1 MESVE
6 ILHLWILKP
15 ALMLLDGLHWEEE
28 TLYLLSSEDLPPES
42 FLPSHIKASTFFH
55 TSPGTIV
62 KIREQLSIVHM
73 GVFVKE
79 NVELSNISE
88 NTSPLRNNANKQG
101 RCPDSAEG
109 GLSGQSMEIY
119 PWSRCLYYWAA
130 GSDVAMLPGEF
141 DLQWDAPVSM
151 ETLVTETMAWNEE
164 SALLNPVGTWTE
176 VIINSPPQ
184 TCPEH
189 GNCWGFDTLGD
200 VSRVESVWAV
210 HPVLNPPGV
219 QLLFWP
225 GQF

>member
-1 MESVE
+1 
-6 ILHLWILKP
+6 
-15 ALMLLDGLHWEEE
+15 MLVDGLHWKEE
-28 TLYLLSSEDLPPES
+28 TLYLLSSEELSLES

-73 GVFVKE
+73 GVFIKE
-79 NVELSNISE
+79 NVEQSNISE
-88 NTSPLRNNANKQG
+88 NTSPLRNNANKQ
-101 RCPDSAEG
+101 RWCPDSAER
-109 GLSGQSMEIY
+109 GLSGQSMEIH
-119 PWSRCLYYWAA
+119 PWNWCLYYGAA

-151 ETLVTETMAWNEE
+151 ETLVTAWNEE
-164 SALLNPVGTWTE
+164 WALLNPVGTWTE

-189 GNCWGFDTLGD
+189 GNCWGFDTLGGI
-200 VSRVESVWAV
+200 SRVQSVWAV